1 MPLVDVIVGG
11 TKSAIVKVLK
21 ARGYT
26 GNRYKVAYAKRASKV
41 GAGHFWT
48 AEVTVPPAGY
58 RYGASRR

>member
-1 MPLVDVIVGG
+1 MPLVDIIVGG
-11 TKSAIVKVLK
+11 TKSEIVKVIK

-26 GNRYKVAYAKRASKV
+26 GNRYKVAYTKRPSKV

-48 AEVTVPPAGY
+48 AEVMVLPAGY